1 MRFSKP
7 ALPALLRL
15 LAQEANESPVD
26 EVIDD
31 EEKQDDCEGNETE
44 DECKNGSEDEDN
56 EVEEYWITDLIKF
69 GHKGDQV
76 SFCYLF

>member
-31 EEKQDDCEGNETE
+31 EEKQDDYEGNETE
-44 DECKNGSEDEDN
+44 DECKDGSEDEDN
-56 EVEEYWITDLIKF
+56 EVEEY
-69 GHKGDQV
+69 
-76 SFCYLF
+76 